1 MIKKLTL
8 LSLAALTLASCG
20 TSSSASKTSASTL
33 KLSSPKVTSSAK
45 ELVRV
50 TDDVVAEFQP
60 SLSPDGKQL
69 LYVIRDDANEG
80 YNKWSIRL
88 KKNVMMPGFT
98 PLIGKKTDRPSWID
112 NNNIIFTYYA
122 SKPTIA
128 TSALDRLGLTY
139 IGQNA
144 YGDFDADAMVSP
156 NGERIVLTTDLQG
169 TRSICLVNRDGNNFT
184 VLSEGNDPKWHPSG
198 EKLLYTKLSGDY
210 VQLFEL
216 DLNSYQST
224 QITTGESHCTFG
236 AYSPDGRRIAFISSK
251 DDYGHLYFMK
261 ANGTGLTQLTSGQS
275 NEAQPFWGTDGFIYF
290 ASTAGARTP
299 EASKEKKKMTFA
311 EKLAS
316 KMNKNKKQDEEVK
329 DHSLAAFSYPYTDIW
344 RVKPIIIESNH
355 GGMVT
360 DKK

>member
-8 LSLAALTLASCG
+8 SLLTLAMLTFVGS
-20 TSSSASKTSASTL
+20 TDVMAQKRKKKKKKTTTI
-33 KLSSPKVTSSAK
+33 KLSSPQVTASAK

-69 LYVIRDDANEG
+69 LYVIRDDANSGHE
-80 YNKWSIRL
+80 KWSIRL

-112 NNNIIFTYYA
+112 NNSIIFTYYA

-128 TSALDRLGLTY
+128 TSSLDRLGLTY

-156 NGERIVLTTDLQG
+156 NGDKIVLTTRLQDS
-169 TRSICLVNRDGNNFT
+169 RNICLVNRDGSSFT
-184 VLSEGNDPKWHPSG
+184 VLSDGNDPKWHPDG
-198 EKLLYTKLSGDY
+198 EKILYSKYSGDY

-224 QITTGESHCTFG
+224 QITTGESHCTNG
-236 AYSPDGRRIAFISSK
+236 AYSPDGEHITFISSK
-251 DDYGHLYFMK
+251 DDFGHLYFMK
-261 ANGTGLTQLTSGQS
+261 ANGTSLTQLTSGSS
-275 NEAQPFWGTDGFIYF
+275 NEAQPFWGIDGYIYF
-290 ASTAGARTP
+290 ASTAGARR
-299 EASKEKKKMTFA
+299 A
-311 EKLAS
+311 
-316 KMNKNKKQDEEVK
+316 
-329 DHSLAAFSYPYTDIW
+329 
-344 RVKPIIIESNH
+344 
-355 GGMVT
+355 VT
-360 DKK
+360 K